1 MATSPINP
9 LAGWQQALV
18 VIAHPD
24 DESFGLGAV
33 LAVLVDNGCTVK
45 VLCFTQGEASTLG
58 ASEDLAAIRARELE
72 AAADE
77 LGLSNVVLLSYPDG
91 ALASVD
97 ASVLDQHVRDH
108 LDRID
113 LLVVFEPSGV
123 TGHPDHRAA
132 TEAAVRVG
140 SAHGLALLEW
150 GLATHVADA
159 LRTEFGA
166 PFSALDDTRTQTIT
180 VERDVQWRAI
190 ARHGSQATGNPV
202 LARRL
207 ALQGNSENIRVTYAD
222 QW

>member
-9 LAGWQQALV
+9 LAGWRQALV

-33 LAVLVDNGCTVK
+33 LASLVDNGCTVK
-45 VLCFTQGEASTLG
+45 VLCFTHGEASTLG
-58 ASEDLAAIRARELE
+58 ASEDLAAIRSHELE

-77 LGLSNVVLLSYPDG
+77 LGLSNVVMLSYPDG

-108 LDRID
+108 LDGID

-140 SAHGLALLEW
+140 SVTAWLCSNGDSPPTWPMLCERSSAHPSVLSTTA
-150 GLATHVADA
+150 
-159 LRTEFGA
+159 A
-166 PFSALDDTRTQTIT
+166 P
-180 VERDVQWRAI
+180 
-190 ARHGSQATGNPV
+190 
-202 LARRL
+202 
-207 ALQGNSENIRVTYAD
+207 
-222 QW
+222 

>member
-1 MATSPINP
+1 MATPPIDP
-9 LAGWQQALV
+9 LGGWRHGLV

-33 LAVLVDNGCTVK
+33 LAALVGQGCVVS
-45 VLCFTQGEASTLG
+45 VLCFTHGEASTLG
-58 ASEDLAAIRARELE
+58 AAEDLAAVRARELG

-77 LGLSNVVLLSYPDG
+77 LGVSDVVLLSYPDG
-91 ALASVD
+91 ALASVE

-108 LDRID
+108 LAGVD
-113 LLVVFEPSGV
+113 LLVVFEPGGV

-150 GLATHVADA
+150 GLATDVADA

-166 PFSALDDTRTQTIT
+166 AFSALDDARTHTIT
-180 VERDVQWRAI
+180 VDRDVQWRAI
-190 ARHGSQATGNPV
+190 ARHGSQSNGNPV

-207 ALQGNSENIRVTYAD
+207 ALQGNGENIRVTRAD
-222 QW
+222 RW